1 MRFQGKYYIVTGGA
15 SGIGREILLRLAR
28 EGAHILFGDRDI
40 PASEAVTRAARE
52 EGLKVDFH
60 SLDLEDG
67 ASIDAFVA
75 ASLKD
80 QAGLDGLVNCAG
92 GFDVAEPFLQN
103 TPAGWSR
110 ILQINLLGMMH
121 LTQGLLPVMIAKGAG
136 RIVNISSEAGRIGQP
151 GIAAYSAAK
160 AGVIVL
166 TRLWAKEFAR
176 SGIAVNAIAPGPVDT
191 PFLQRGMSQEGVDQ
205 IVQTIPLGRL
215 GMPEDVANMAVFF
228 LDDASG
234 YITGQTI
241 GVSGG
246 LVMM

>member
-1 MRFQGKYYIVTGGA
+1 MRFEGKYYIVTGGA
-15 SGIGREILLRLAR
+15 SGIGRELVVHLAR
-28 EGAHILFGDRDI
+28 EGAHVLFGDRDTS
-40 PASEAVTRAARE
+40 ASEVVRQAARD

-60 SLDLEDG
+60 ALDLEDD

-75 ASLKD
+75 ASLQD
-80 QAGLDGLVNCAG
+80 RTGLDGLVNCAG

-110 ILQINLLGMMH
+110 ILQINLLGMMQ
-121 LTQGLLPVMIAKGAG
+121 LTQRLLPAMIGKGAG

-160 AGVIVL
+160 AGVIAL

-176 SGIAVNAIAPGPVDT
+176 SGITVNAIAPGPIDT
-191 PFLQRGMSQEGVDQ
+191 PFLQRGMSPEGLNQ
-205 IVQTIPLGRL
+205 IVETIPLGRI
-215 GMPEDVANMAVFF
+215 GMPEDVANMAVFL
-228 LDDASG
+228 LDDANA